1 MFIFIGERQVNRNC
15 FSFIKK
21 PSWYHLRGR
30 VLSLNITGLTTKRFF
45 VTFTFMKQGTYKL
58 KQALIYTALMLLY
71 YKTIF
76 SMTRFLP
83 VSSIHQTQTP
93 MWTQEKHR
101 PQILDLWKN
110 QSSNIEQVLKNN
122 SPIFQWINL
131 LQ

>member
-21 PSWYHLRGR
+21 PSWYHLGGR

-76 SMTRFLP
+76 SMTRFLS

-93 MWTQEKHR
+93 MWTQEKYR
-101 PQILDLWKN
+101 PQILNLWKN
-110 QSSNIEQVLKNN
+110 QSSNIEQVLKKN
-122 SPIFQWINL
+122 SLIFQWINL